1 MKALT
6 IDALWAWAI
15 IAGHKRIENR
25 SWTTPH
31 RGRIAIHAGKN
42 SNRDG
47 DAYRLFDRLEITP
60 PDAELLQ
67 DLRGRML
74 GTVELFDVVA
84 YDSQASGGDA
94 AELARDPFAT
104 GPWCWKLRHPVWLQE
119 PIPLA
124 GNLRLWDWPDAD
136 QSLKDGSHTEG
147 SAPRCLRSTPSL
159 NLFST

>member
-15 IAGHKRIENR
+15 LAGHKRIENR
-25 SWTTPH
+25 PWTTKF
-31 RGRIAIHAGKN
+31 RGRLAIHAGKN

-47 DAYRLFDRLEITP
+47 DAFRLFDRLEITP

-84 YDSQASGGDA
+84 YDSQATGGDA

-104 GPWCWKLRHPVWLQE
+104 GPWCWKLRHTVWLQE

-124 GNLRLWDWPDAD
+124 GQLGLWDWPSGDPC
-136 QSLKDGSHTEG
+136 HPEG
-147 SAPRCLRSTPSL
+147 SAPCRSTPSL

>member
-15 IAGHKRIENR
+15 LAGHKRIENR
-25 SWTTPH
+25 SWTTPF
-31 RGRIAIHAGKN
+31 RGRLAIHAGK
-42 SNRDG
+42 SSCRDG

-67 DLRGRML
+67 DLRGRLL
-74 GTVELFDVVA
+74 GTVELFDVLA
-84 YDSQASGGDA
+84 YDSQATGPA
-94 AELARDPFAT
+94 AELAHDPFAT

-119 PIPLA
+119 PIPIV
-124 GNLRLWDWPDAD
+124 GNLRLWDWPAGDEPLIYGSPPEGTAPPCR
-136 QSLKDGSHTEG
+136 QST
-147 SAPRCLRSTPSL
+147 RSS

>member
-15 IAGHKRIENR
+15 LAGHNRIENR

-47 DAYRLFDRLEITP
+47 DAYRLSDRLEITP

-67 DLRGRML
+67 DLRGRLL
-74 GTVELFDVVA
+74 GTVELYDVVA
-84 YDSQASGGDA
+84 YDSQASGAD
-94 AELARDPFAT
+94 AELAHDPFAT
-104 GPWCWKLRHPVWLQE
+104 GPWCWRLRHPVWLQE
-119 PIPLA
+119 PIPLT
-124 GNLRLWDWPDAD
+124 GNLRLWDWPDDDA
-136 QSLKDGSHTEG
+136 SHTEG
-147 SAPRCLRSTPSL
+147 SAPCRSTPSL